1 MKHYRTPMLIAGI
14 LLMIPVLSRSQAP
27 SDPTQYMTIVA
38 EMNKAGLLTT
48 GSIYISQNGETY
60 NRKTLKS
67 KTTEGFYD
75 FNPVIR
81 IIQKYN
87 REGWKVI
94 TSNIAGES
102 KPGPEQTLFIL
113 MQRKKPYRI
122 NPNPIDTLI
131 NEQGQRHQVL
141 PMEII

>member
-1 MKHYRTPMLIAGI
+1 MKHYRTTILLAGI
-14 LLMIPVLSRSQAP
+14 LLMMPVLTQSQAP
-27 SDPTQYMTIVA
+27 SGSTHYMTIVA
-38 EMNKAGLLTT
+38 KMDRAGLLTT

-60 NRKTLKS
+60 ERKTLKT
-67 KTTEGFYD
+67 KATEGYYD

-81 IIQKYN
+81 IIQKHT

-94 TSNIAGES
+94 TSNISGDS
-102 KPGPEQTLFIL
+102 KNGPEQTLYIL
-113 MQRKKPYRI
+113 MQRTKPYRI

-131 NEQGQRHQVL
+131 NEQGQQQEVF